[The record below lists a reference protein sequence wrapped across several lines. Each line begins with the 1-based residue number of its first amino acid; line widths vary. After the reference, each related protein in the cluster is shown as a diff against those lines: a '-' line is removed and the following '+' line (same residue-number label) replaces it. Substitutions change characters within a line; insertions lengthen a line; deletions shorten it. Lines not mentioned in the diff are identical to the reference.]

1 MEGSRTRNGPSVFR
15 MPLFGLEPAE
25 LPTVYCGISL
35 PASTSTA
42 RLVADGQVV
51 ARSAPVGS

>member
-1 MEGSRTRNGPSVFR
+1 MEGIEDSKRSLGVSDAP
-15 MPLFGLEPAE
+15 FGLEPAE

-35 PASTSTA
+35 PASTSTD